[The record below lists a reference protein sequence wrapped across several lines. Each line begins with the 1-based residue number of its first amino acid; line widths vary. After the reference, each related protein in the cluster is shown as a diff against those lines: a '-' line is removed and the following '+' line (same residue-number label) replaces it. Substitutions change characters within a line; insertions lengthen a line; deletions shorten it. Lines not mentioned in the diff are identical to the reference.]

1 MARIL
6 IIDDDVEIRLLLRKM
21 LEREGHEVVEA
32 GDGREGLRRFQAAP
46 IDVILLD
53 MLMPEPDGLE
63 TILALRRVDPAVK
76 VIAISGGGQTGTR
89 DFLYVAAALGAQR
102 TLRKPFHR
110 QELLEAVRDLIRGE
124 DEGTRTTP

>member
-6 IIDDDVEIRLLLRKM
+6 IIDDDVEIRMLLREM

-32 GDGREGLRRFQAAP
+32 SDGLEGLRRFQAAP

-76 VIAISGGGQTGTR
+76 IIAISGGGQTGTR

-110 QELLEAVRDLIRGE
+110 QELLEAVRDLL
-124 DEGTRTTP
+124 P